1 MAKKSESEKA
11 TEILKFLDEK
21 NEVVQVSDAQKKQ
34 IDYIVNAVALVL
46 IAGLFL
52 LIIVGVY
59 LFLINYDIVL
69 PFYYRQ
75 K

>member
-69 PFYYRQ
+69 PF
-75 K
+75 

>member
-59 LFLINYDIVL
+59 LFLINYHIVL
-69 PFYYRQ
+69 PF
-75 K
+75 